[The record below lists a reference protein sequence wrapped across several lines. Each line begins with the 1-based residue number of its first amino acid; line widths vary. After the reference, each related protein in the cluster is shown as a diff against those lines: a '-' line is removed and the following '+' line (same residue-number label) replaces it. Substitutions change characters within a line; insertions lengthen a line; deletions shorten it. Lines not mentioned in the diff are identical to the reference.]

1 MVAADWQGN
10 RTYAMEFD
18 WTRGS
23 VGEKVELADVEWP
36 TNIEMTSASECC
48 AIKLKFCR
56 VFFWEIAVKI
66 PSQKTHLGN
75 LTG

>member
-18 WTRGS
+18 WTSGA

-36 TNIEMTSASECC
+36 TNIEMTSASEFS
-48 AIKLKFCR
+48 AIH
-56 VFFWEIAVKI
+56 
-66 PSQKTHLGN
+66 KTVE
-75 LTG
+75 